1 MNHQLDKLFQIIL
14 DASEDDGKV
23 QKLMS
28 FSFSHVCQTH
38 ISFQSES
45 VGIRE
50 SSYRA
55 FTTLAFVS
63 PDTVLPRIMEQ
74 LRTDLNSDV
83 KALSDTDVDIW
94 RAPEGTPF
102 IDGKSR
108 RILFPPC

>member
-28 FSFSHVCQTH
+28 FSFSHVCQTL

-74 LRTDLNSDV
+74 LRTDLDSDV
-83 KALSDTDVDIW
+83 KALSNMDVDIW
-94 RAPEGTPF
+94 SAPEGTPF
-102 IDGKSR
+102 IDGKNR
-108 RILFPPC
+108 